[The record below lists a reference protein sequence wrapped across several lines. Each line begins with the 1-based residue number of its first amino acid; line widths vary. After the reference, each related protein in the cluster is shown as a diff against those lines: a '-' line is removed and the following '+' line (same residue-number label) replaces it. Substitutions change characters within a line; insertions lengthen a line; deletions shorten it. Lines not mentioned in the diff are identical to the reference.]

1 MKLLQI
7 TFFLGLL
14 YSCSLQAQ
22 LTSTN
27 KTFTKTDTLRG
38 SLNANRTWWDVQH
51 YNVHVTPD
59 FTSKTI
65 QGHTTILCEVVR
77 VPKQNTLQID
87 LQQPLIVDSVVVN
100 NTTINFERRD
110 NIILITP
117 PLRVKKKSTF
127 SVTVYYHGAPKV
139 AKNAPWDGG
148 WIFKKDA
155 QNNPW
160 MSVACQGLGAS
171 VWYPCKDHQSD
182 EPEKGAVLSI
192 TVPDSLQAIA
202 NGRLQTVTK
211 SNQQATYTW
220 KVTQPI
226 NTYTL
231 VPYIG
236 KYTSFADTLQ
246 GEKGTLDLTY
256 WVLPYQLEKAKK
268 QFAIVKPM
276 LHAFEYWM
284 GAYPFYEDGYQLIEA
299 PHLGMEHQSGI
310 AYGNQYR
317 NGYLG
322 RDLSGTGWG
331 SKWDYIVVH
340 ESGHEWYGNNIT
352 TKDIADMWVHEGF
365 TTYSETLFVEWIY
378 GIQAANEYNKGQRRS
393 IENDRPIIGPYGV
406 NEEGS
411 GDMYFKGANMLHT
424 IRHTLNNDELFRN
437 MLRAMYQLF
446 YHSTVTTQQIEQFI
460 NSYTKTD
467 FSSVF
472 DQYLRT
478 TQIPTLNLTVNEA
491 AQTCSYRF
499 TASVPHLK
507 MHLPID
513 INGTKLLLTASSKEQ
528 QIDLP
533 QGVTKQQLKQIIE
546 MMYLLKVE

>member
-27 KTFTKTDTLRG
+27 KAFTKADTLRG
-38 SLNANRTWWDVQH
+38 SLNANRNWWDVQH

-65 QGHTTILCEVVR
+65 QGHTTILCEVVH

-87 LQQPLIVDSVVVN
+87 LQQPLIVDSILVN
-100 NTTINFERRD
+100 NTNTSFERND

-117 PLRVKKKSTF
+117 PLRVKKKTTF
-127 SVTVYYHGAPKV
+127 TVTVYYHGAPKV

-182 EPEKGAVLSI
+182 EPEKGAVLNI

-202 NGRLQTVTK
+202 NGRLQIVTK
-211 SNQQATYTW
+211 SKQQATYTW

-236 KYTSFADTLQ
+236 KYTSFSDTLQ
-246 GEKGTLDLTY
+246 GEKGTLDITY

-268 QFAIVKPM
+268 QFVVVKPM
-276 LHAFEYWM
+276 LRAFEYWM

-331 SKWDYIVVH
+331 NKWDYIVVH

-352 TKDIADMWVHEGF
+352 TKDIADMWVHEAF
-365 TTYSETLFVEWIY
+365 TTYSETLFVEWMY

-424 IRHTLNNDELFRN
+424 IRHSLNNDELFRN
-437 MLRAMYQLF
+437 MLRAMYQRF

-499 TASVPHLK
+499 TAGVPHLK

-513 INGTKLLLTASSKEQ
+513 IDGTKLLFTASSKEQ
-528 QIDLP
+528 QVNLP

-546 MMYLLKVE
+546 MMYLVKVE

>member
-7 TFFLGLL
+7 TFFLGLC
-14 YSCSLQAQ
+14 YCSSLKAQ
-22 LTSTN
+22 LTSSN
-27 KTFTKTDTLRG
+27 KTFTKADTLRG
-38 SLNANRTWWDVQH
+38 SLNANRTWWDVQQ
-51 YNVHVTPD
+51 YNIQVTPD
-59 FTSKTI
+59 FASKTI
-65 QGHTTILCEVVR
+65 KGQTTILCEVVST
-77 VPKQNTLQID
+77 PKQNTLQID
-87 LQQPLIVDSVVVN
+87 LQQPLIVDSILVN
-100 NTTINFERRD
+100 NTNTSFERND

-117 PLRVKKKSTF
+117 PLRVKKKNTF
-127 SVTVYYHGAPKV
+127 TITIHYHGAPKV

-182 EPEKGAVLSI
+182 EPDKGAVLSI

-202 NGRLQTVTK
+202 NGRLQKVEK
-211 SNQQATYTW
+211 NNQQATYTW

-226 NTYTL
+226 NSYNI

-236 KYTSFADTLQ
+236 KYTSFSDTLQ
-246 GEKGTLDLTY
+246 GEKGTLDITY

-268 QFAIVKPM
+268 QFAVVKPM
-276 LHAFEYWM
+276 LRAFEYWM

-331 SKWDYIVVH
+331 NKWDYIVVH

-352 TKDIADMWVHEGF
+352 TKDIADMWVHEAF
-365 TTYSETLFVEWIY
+365 TTYSETLFVEWMY
-378 GIQAANEYNKGQRRS
+378 GIQAGNEYNKGQRRS
-393 IENDRPIIGPYGV
+393 IENDRAIIGPYGV

-424 IRHTLNNDELFRN
+424 IRHSLNDDILFRN
-437 MLRAMYQLF
+437 MLRAMYQRF
-446 YHSTVTTQQIEQFI
+446 YHSTVTTAQIEQFI
-460 NSYTKTD
+460 SNYTKTD

-478 TQIPTLNLTVNEA
+478 TQIPTLTLTVNEA
-491 AQTCSYRF
+491 TQQCSYTF
-499 TASVPHLK
+499 TASVPHFK
-507 MHLPID
+507 IRLPITT
-513 INGTKLLLTASSKEQ
+513 NNTMLLLEASTKEQ
-528 QIDLP
+528 VIHLP
-533 QGVTKQQLKQIIE
+533 QGVTKQQLKQALE
-546 MMYLLKVE
+546 LQYLLKVE